1 MASLKVWHFFS
12 NPSPTLSSSLVELSK
27 VSATSAA
34 GHVPI
39 TGWGLPDT
47 SIIANAPAEYIV
59 YLKVGLRKQ
68 DSDDW
73 TFYEQ
78 SFRCNSKAQE
88 PNNIFMFMPLPPA
101 TGTYETTRL
110 RGTGKVTFE
119 ADHQRWRIHV
129 GALAYMPNNTIH
141 DSQNSSLVSPNAVS
155 LQGVNIYY

>member
-12 NPSPTLSSSLVELSK
+12 NSSPAIVELSK
-27 VSATSAA
+27 ISATSAEA
-34 GHVPI
+34 HIPI

-47 SIIANAPAEYIV
+47 SIIVNAPAEYIV

-78 SFRCNSKAQE
+78 SFRCNSKARE
-88 PNNIFMFMPLPPA
+88 LNNIFMFMPLPPD

-110 RGTGKVTFE
+110 RGTGSVTFE
-119 ADHQRWRIHV
+119 ADYQRWRIHV
-129 GALAYMPNNTIH
+129 GALVYMPNNTIH
-141 DSQNSSLVSPNAVS
+141 DSQNSSLVSLTGVS